1 VAEITGREIKPLLS
15 PDAFVGLDGI
25 THLCTGGEAPWLKSQ
40 ADVYTEFTQL
50 KGGSHEGRAKIYE
63 RGDRCRER
71 MSQLWGVPA
80 NRIALMPSAAEG
92 MSWLARGID
101 WQPGDNIVTT
111 NLEFPSVA
119 YAWRNLRKHGV
130 EVRLVPHKH
139 WTVHESDLL
148 DAVDARTRVLAIS
161 HVSFYTG
168 QCHNLLQLAEGAKK
182 RGALFAVDA
191 THSAGALQVPA
202 EVTDLTVSSAYK
214 WLLTTHGVAPCYLS
228 ERAEEQIIS
237 TSFGWHN
244 LAVWPAQTSERHV
257 DVAEQ
262 PMPEKMV
269 PGNPAMQVVMHLDH
283 SLGVILDIGIERIE
297 NHARDLS
304 EQVSDG
310 LIRLGYKVISPGVRE
325 GRSGNTCFECEDGHG
340 LVNQLRERNVY
351 CWGEFGRVRVS
362 THLYNG
368 SKDVGKLLD
377 ALVDIG

>member
-1 VAEITGREIKPLLS
+1 MTGREIAPLLS
-15 PDAFVGLDGI
+15 PDAFVGIDDI
-25 THLCTGGEAPWLKSQ
+25 AHLCTGGEAPWLKTQ
-40 ADVYTEFTQL
+40 AGVYEEFSRL
-50 KGGSHEGRAKIYE
+50 KGGAQVGRAKIYE
-63 RGDRCRER
+63 RGERCRER
-71 MSQLWGVPA
+71 MSQLWAVSA
-80 NRIALMPSAAEG
+80 NRIAMMPSAAEG
-92 MSWLARGID
+92 INWLARGLD
-101 WQPGDNIVTT
+101 WQPGDNIVAP

-119 YAWRNLRKHGV
+119 YAWRNLRKQGV

-168 QCHNLLQLAEGAKK
+168 QCHNLIQLAEGAKK
-182 RGALFAVDA
+182 KGALFAVDA
-191 THSAGALQVPA
+191 THAAGVLQVPA

-214 WLLTTHGVAPCYLS
+214 WLLATHGVAPCYVS
-228 ERAEEQIIS
+228 ERAEEQMIS
-237 TSFGWHN
+237 TSFGWRN
-244 LAVWPAQTSERHV
+244 LAVWPEQGSERHA

-262 PMPEKMV
+262 PMPEKME

-283 SLGVILDIGIERIE
+283 ALGIILDIGKERIE

-310 LIRLGYKVISPGVRE
+310 LIRLGYKVISPSVRE
-325 GRSGNTCFECEDGHG
+325 GRSGNTCFECEDAEG
-340 LVNQLRERNVY
+340 LVDKLRERNVY

-368 SKDVGKLLD
+368 SEDVSRLLD